1 MAQPAYISISARKWK
16 QLNTLIPSEWRL
28 PDQYLSRGMTLSPID
43 SVHKLDIFE
52 NDIGAILD
60 IPSKCG
66 ILSTEEVEI
75 TEKWDV
81 RGLLNEIAEK
91 RLSSEKVVLAFCKVY
106 EIPWPFLSLSLYLSF
121 LFGVRYVS

>member
-16 QLNTLIPSEWRL
+16 QLNALIPSEWRL
-28 PDQYLSRGMTLSPID
+28 PDEYISRGMTHSPID
-43 SVHKLDIFE
+43 SVHKLNIFE
-52 NDIGAILD
+52 NDTGAILD

-66 ILSTEEVEI
+66 ILSTKEAEI

-91 RLSSEKVVLAFCKVY
+91 RLNSEEVVLAFCKVY
-106 EIPWPFLSLSLYLSF
+106 EIPWPFFTSLFVLSF
-121 LFGVRYVS
+121 WS